1 MILCEGLSIIGYLV
15 FIMFP
20 FLFFKILIQELKKR
34 HRINELEREREWE
47 RRSIIEDIEQNN
59 REYEEAQRRSEA
71 RRKSIEETREL
82 IEKTKRMIEE
92 QNREL
97 NSNYLLPPP
106 KGDCDVLVQF

>member
-34 HRINELEREREWE
+34 HRINELERER
-47 RRSIIEDIEQNN
+47 RKIIEEIEQSN
-59 REYEEAQRRSEA
+59 REYEGQQRRSEA
-71 RRKSIEETREL
+71 RRKSIEETREF

-97 NSNYLLPPP
+97 NSN
-106 KGDCDVLVQF
+106 